1 MRPANTSICSLP
13 VSCSC
18 CHALHHFIAHVKQ
31 RLVESAADENTLGVV
46 ADCHVKLELF
56 LGHRLRVL
64 NQQRALHDLFSDMQS
79 RCVENKA
86 TEALVVIDFK
96 MKAEPIYFR
105 EKTSEHYGK
114 RGMSWH
120 GAMVRFWTKELP
132 AQDPVENKVYL
143 DQISNGDNRQDK
155 EAVIALLEALML
167 SLKRSLP
174 TIITISVQSDNA
186 SCYQNALVIA
196 LLPVIGA
203 VHGIHV
209 ERFIHTD
216 TQDGKSMLDAHFA
229 RAMKKIRTYIQQGYN
244 CVTPSQLVA
253 ALNADGGV
261 VDCVAELIEYDRS
274 KLQHIEESV
283 RRLVQGLR
291 AIRSRLNDVV
301 YFYPM
306 ETSRSVAAAS
316 ASEFDCR
323 AIPSFTPQLFSYSGV
338 GDGVRVVFD
347 FGNSC
352 CTIESDRN
360 TDTEDFAAGNI
371 DDIADMEGGRE
382 SVNDGI
388 DLGIDIQ

>member
-1 MRPANTSICSLP
+1 
-13 VSCSC
+13 
-18 CHALHHFIAHVKQ
+18 
-31 RLVESAADENTLGVV
+31 
-46 ADCHVKLELF
+46 
-56 LGHRLRVL
+56 
-64 NQQRALHDLFSDMQS
+64 
-79 RCVENKA
+79 
-86 TEALVVIDFK
+86 
-96 MKAEPIYFR
+96 
-105 EKTSEHYGK
+105 
-114 RGMSWH
+114 MSWH
-120 GAMVRFWTKELP
+120 GAMVHFWTKELP

-229 RAMKKIRTYIQQGYN
+229 QAMKKIRTYIQQGYN

-253 ALNADGGV
+253 VLNADGGV

-274 KLQHIEESV
+274 KLQHLEESV

-291 AIRSRLNDVV
+291 AIRSRVTDVV

-323 AIPSFTPQLFSYSGV
+323 AIPSFTDQLFSYSGV

-352 CTIESDRN
+352 CTIESDQN
-360 TDTEDFAAGNI
+360 ADADDFAAGNI

-388 DLGIDIQ
+388 DLGIDIQYQSDDSSESEDEDGSADEK